1 MNIIDII
8 FIIPVIWF
16 AYRGFVNGLIIE
28 LATIIALF
36 LGIYLSIHFSVF
48 IGNKIGLS
56 GKYENILAFIITL
69 ISVFIVI
76 KLLAKFID
84 KLFSLTALGLFNKI
98 GGIIF
103 GIAKITLLISVLLHF
118 INKFDS
124 KKMIISDKNRAE
136 SKLIEPIEK
145 IAPALYSEFKKDND
159 KLN

>member
-8 FIIPVIWF
+8 LLIPVIWF

-36 LGIYLSIHFSVF
+36 LGIYLSVHFSVY

-69 ISVFIVI
+69 IAVFII
-76 KLLAKFID
+76 IQILAKFID
-84 KLFSLTALGLFNKI
+84 KLFSLTALGLLNKI
-98 GGIIF
+98 GGIVF
-103 GIAKITLLISVLLHF
+103 GIAKITLVLSVLLYF

-124 KKMIISDKNRAE
+124 KKQIISEKNRAE
-136 SKLIEPIEK
+136 SKLLQPIEK
-145 IAPALYSEFKKDND
+145 LAPLLFTILKEEENK
-159 KLN
+159 